1 MMNDRLP
8 TGGKIDL
15 AEAAALFDE
24 IDADENG
31 TTDMEE
37 FKSLMNKYYP
47 GQL

>member
-15 AEAAALFDE
+15 AEADALFDE
-24 IDADENG
+24 IDADGNG
-31 TTDMEE
+31 TIDMEE